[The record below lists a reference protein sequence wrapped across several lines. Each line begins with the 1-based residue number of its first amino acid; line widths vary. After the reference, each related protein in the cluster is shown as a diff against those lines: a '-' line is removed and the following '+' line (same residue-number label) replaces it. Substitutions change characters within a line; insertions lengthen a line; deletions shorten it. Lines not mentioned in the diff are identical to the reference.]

1 MGSSASKPAS
11 TAPSHVWQSETPVR
25 FSQELVDSLQ
35 SSTETDSTR
44 ANTLELHVQARVAE
58 ELKRLQAR
66 EESTLA
72 ALLEAEKNEATPDAA
87 SSAESSAGDT
97 LRGLGRESVA
107 KDVAKLRERLEQRKK
122 MREVGE
128 LDQEVDRARGEVVKC
143 LRGNDT
149 RPLDCWREVKAFR
162 EGVARLEGGWVEKVV
177 N

>member
-1 MGSSASKPAS
+1 
-11 TAPSHVWQSETPVR
+11 
-25 FSQELVDSLQ
+25 
-35 SSTETDSTR
+35 
-44 ANTLELHVQARVAE
+44 VAE

-72 ALLEAEKNEATPDAA
+72 ALLEAEKNDSAPDAT
-87 SSAESSAGDT
+87 SSESSAGDK

-107 KDVAKLRERLEQRKK
+107 QDLAKLRERLEQRKK

-128 LDQEVDRARGEVVKC
+128 LDEEVDRARGEVVKC
-143 LRGNDT
+143 LRGKDT

-177 N
+177 R